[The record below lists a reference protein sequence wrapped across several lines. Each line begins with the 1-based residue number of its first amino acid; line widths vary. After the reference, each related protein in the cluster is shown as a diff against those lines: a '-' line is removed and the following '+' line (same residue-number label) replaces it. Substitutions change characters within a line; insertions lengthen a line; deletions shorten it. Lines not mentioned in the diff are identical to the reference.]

1 MSGMVYRS
9 IDTSMFSGGMNASLG
24 AGLEP
29 EAMHRNGQLPRDLL
43 LQHGQAQVDSK
54 LLPANS
60 FKAQIRLRQ
69 SSYQQ
74 NLFSHLFP
82 ILLFQPMSSTNGA
95 QLQKMESCNLQC
107 MLNPTAKNYDVSD
120 SQIFGSGVQKKYGK
134 SPQIW
139 GSHVECIPIFEGQ

>member
-1 MSGMVYRS
+1 MSGMVYQS

-60 FKAQIRLRQ
+60 FKAQIR
-69 SSYQQ
+69 
-74 NLFSHLFP
+74 
-82 ILLFQPMSSTNGA
+82 
-95 QLQKMESCNLQC
+95 
-107 MLNPTAKNYDVSD
+107 
-120 SQIFGSGVQKKYGK
+120 
-134 SPQIW
+134 
-139 GSHVECIPIFEGQ
+139 